1 MVISQIDRQSR
12 EKQEDSASSLLP
24 LASSNGI
31 VARNYFEKV
40 CPIPPSCNFV
50 VVDAPRSLKNPEL
63 IKPVAVSFLKA
74 EARKSIKKE
83 KKKRKGKILF

>member
-1 MVISQIDRQSR
+1 M
-12 EKQEDSASSLLP
+12 QEDSASSLLP
-24 LASSNGI
+24 LPLQAESSLVI
-31 VARNYFEKV
+31 ILKKST
-40 CPIPPSCNFV
+40 PIPPSCNFV